1 MGESDQ
7 LVGDTLSGG
16 GGGDLAILCIR
27 IGGPLPYWISL
38 SAHVLLRICE
48 TMIYT

>member
-7 LVGDTLSGG
+7 LVGDTLSG

-27 IGGPLPYWISL
+27 IGGPLPYLISL